1 MNVVNVVEKEEP
13 RTNNLISSLLF
24 TSSDESNDNDNEDE
38 KENDYVTIASKLREM
53 IIKRKIQTSQNA
65 SRISD
70 NIISKLPTSST
81 NSKPLKL
88 LVTLKPPT
96 IKSSILRPRITESP
110 RNRSRLEYLRAS
122 GLFADPFGE
131 DKESSESWQPVVSKE
146 LILSRNSVTER
157 KLNPIQSL
165 G

>member
-88 LVTLKPPT
+88 LVTLNET
-96 IKSSILRPRITESP
+96 
-110 RNRSRLEYLRAS
+110 
-122 GLFADPFGE
+122 
-131 DKESSESWQPVVSKE
+131 
-146 LILSRNSVTER
+146 
-157 KLNPIQSL
+157 
-165 G
+165 